1 MAPRG
6 AEGDGRVLSG
16 AERRNVTP
24 GRSAHDCIV
33 EPGSLSEWVRVRLPD
48 LKFSPATYE
57 GTPFETEHGIHYV
70 VYPRK

>member
-1 MAPRG
+1 
-6 AEGDGRVLSG
+6 
-16 AERRNVTP
+16 
-24 GRSAHDCIV
+24 V
-33 EPGSLSEWVRVRLPD
+33 EPGSLSEWVRGRLPD